1 MYRRFPLFINISED
15 SYDLFV
21 NKQFFNP
28 DEPNYKAY
36 MQYRN
41 LGIKAGLIN
50 AVNTYGENN
59 PKFLELRN
67 KHFEQPITEHKK
79 VVSKF
84 KQKDFTEIELEQ
96 QYLFDMEQLENKK
109 IDVVD
114 FEIETLSEEMQKQK
128 RIEELK
134 AELRKLTAFSF

>member
-1 MYRRFPLFINISED
+1 M
-15 SYDLFV
+15 
-21 NKQFFNP
+21 
-28 DEPNYKAY
+28 
-36 MQYRN
+36 
-41 LGIKAGLIN
+41 
-50 AVNTYGENN
+50 
-59 PKFLELRN
+59 
-67 KHFEQPITEHKK
+67 
-79 VVSKF
+79 SKF